1 MLTLAVTPMS
11 VERRAPPL
19 RGQSSRPALTHV
31 VLLAAANPSIVERLL
46 CGEPLDIALDH
57 PQYSV
62 PLDAHDR
69 ATLNDI
75 CANAHTVHEFLMTLA
90 AAADGMTV

>member
-1 MLTLAVTPMS
+1 MLAVKPMS
-11 VERRAPPL
+11 LERHTPPL

-31 VLLAAANPSIVERLL
+31 VLLAAANPSIAERLL
-46 CGEPLDIALDH
+46 RGEPLDTALDH

-69 ATLNDI
+69 ATLAEI
-75 CANAHTVHEFLMTLA
+75 CARTHTVHEFLLTLA
-90 AAADGMTV
+90 AAADGIVA